1 MAERTVGPH
10 EFWLQTCRLDT
21 HRRSPKHARL
31 DTPWNDFTADG
42 SKLVCTLWADL
53 IVDVH
58 DPVLGRVRRFVKMGG
73 RSRRWR
79 GVGKQHGRQARANL
93 DKAIAER
100 LPIFGYEAEPNLA
113 ALAKGERSVKH
124 FYLDRA
130 HQLQSRIGL
139 SLYELENRLHIEDAF
154 RQRGLA
160 DPEDPNLPSLLF
172 ELVDVTAEVPGSDAL
187 ANRDASEEYEVVQ
200 PLEGSLSADE
210 YARKALPM
218 LVAHV
223 LQQQDGVMVP
233 ITYRRLAEL
242 LGRRNRHGDPWA
254 RGLGFVLGRVTALI
268 NDVRD
273 QLPEPPP
280 FLTSIVVLSSGPSMG
295 LPDKGVSG
303 VWPGYQSMS
312 RDEKRAKLAAEFQ
325 RILAYGSRW
334 NEVLR
339 LAGLPVIEPPLGPNG
354 RPTAVGWGGGESEAH
369 LALKHYV
376 RDHPELVGAG
386 ADWEAKV
393 EYALR
398 SADELDVMFT
408 SDQAW
413 IGVEVKSRVSDGNPA
428 DYERGIYQVVKYR
441 ALLEAQALVDS
452 PEFQPEIRVVLLLE
466 RELPAVYHTL
476 AAQLGVT
483 VIERVGPRAVQSD
496 SAPSID
502 GRSS

>member
-10 EFWLQTCRLDT
+10 DFWLQTCGLDT
-21 HRRSPKHARL
+21 HRRGPNYARL
-31 DTPWNDFTADG
+31 DTPWNAFTADG
-42 SKLVCTLWADL
+42 SKLVCTLWVDL

-58 DPVLGRVRRFVKMGG
+58 DPELGRARRFVKMGG
-73 RSRRWR
+73 RSRRWK
-79 GVGKQHGRQARANL
+79 GVGMQHGQQARTNL
-93 DKAIAER
+93 DKAIAEK
-100 LPIFGYEAEPNLA
+100 LPIFGFEAEPNAA
-113 ALAKGERSVKH
+113 ALERGERAVKH

-130 HQLQSRIGL
+130 HQLQGRIGL

-160 DPEDPNLPSLLF
+160 DQEDPNLPSSLF
-172 ELVDVTAEVPGSDAL
+172 ELVDVTAEVPGADRSSHGDGG
-187 ANRDASEEYEVVQ
+187 EEHEVDQ

-242 LGRRNRHGDPWA
+242 LGRRNRHGEPWA

-268 NDVRD
+268 DGTRD
-273 QLPEPPP
+273 RLPEPPP
-280 FLTSIVVLSSGPSMG
+280 FLTSIVVLSSGPNVG
-295 LPDKGVSG
+295 LPDTGVSD
-303 VWPGYQSMS
+303 VWPGYEAMS

-325 RILAYGSRW
+325 RVLAYGSRW

-339 LAGLPVIEPPLGPNG
+339 VAGLPVIPPSVGPG
-354 RPTAVGWGGGESEAH
+354 GKPISGGWGGGESEAH

-386 ADWEAKV
+386 PDWDAKV
-393 EYALR
+393 EYAMR
-398 SADELDVMFT
+398 SADELDVMFM
-408 SDQAW
+408 SDQTW
-413 IGVEVKSRVSDGNPA
+413 VGVEVKSRVSEGNAA

-441 ALLEAQALVDS
+441 AVLAAQALADCLDV
-452 PEFQPEIRVVLLLE
+452 QPEIRVVLLLE
-466 RELPAVYHTL
+466 RELPAVYRAL

-483 VIERVGPRAVQSD
+483 VIENVSPRNFD
-496 SAPSID
+496 R
-502 GRSS
+502 G